1 MASADGRSTKLD
13 LLGWVA
19 VAAMVSGPIL
29 AWLRLVPPLVGFAI
43 YGLGGLTAVVAG
55 VSALV
60 AAARRRGFGPG
71 RAVALVAAM
80 VFIVTASPGFGVPAI
95 NDFTTDPSDPPQF
108 EKALTLPPNQGRD
121 MSYPA
126 PFAEKQRECCA
137 DLAPARVQTSPA
149 QAFERARGAAQQMPG
164 WEITMAD
171 AERGTIEAVSTSRVF
186 GFSDDVV
193 VRVRAEGDGSR
204 VDVRS
209 KSRDGRGDQGV
220 NAARIRDYLAVLGR
234 AG

>member
-1 MASADGRSTKLD
+1 
-13 LLGWVA
+13 
-19 VAAMVSGPIL
+19 
-29 AWLRLVPPLVGFAI
+29 
-43 YGLGGLTAVVAG
+43 LTAIIAG

-60 AAARRRGFGPG
+60 ASARRRGFGPG
-71 RAVALVAAM
+71 RAVALVAAI
-80 VFIVTASPGFGVPAI
+80 VFIATASPGFGVPAI
-95 NDFTTDPSDPPQF
+95 NDFTTDTSDPPQF
-108 EKALTLPPNQGRD
+108 VTALSLPPNQGRD

-126 PFAEKQRECCA
+126 AFAERQRGCCA
-137 DLAPARVQTSPA
+137 DLAPARVQASPA

-164 WEITMAD
+164 WEITAAD

-186 GFSDDVV
+186 GFADDVV

-220 NAARIRDYLAVLGR
+220 NAARIREYLAVLGR
-234 AG
+234 TG